1 MSQEG
6 KTDGPPF
13 PASGSSLPG
22 PIVLEEFQRVTLRTG
37 VITSAEDHP
46 QADRLLVLK
55 IDLGAGDTRQI
66 VAGIKGSY
74 HLAELVGKQ
83 VVVVTNLRPVILRGV
98 ESQGMILA
106 ASDETTVVL
115 VSPERPIRA
124 GSLVK

>member
-13 PASGSSLPG
+13 PASWSSLPG

>member
-1 MSQEG
+1 MTEEG
-6 KTDGPPF
+6 KTSGPPSQT
-13 PASGSSLPG
+13 SGSSLPA
-22 PIVLEEFQRVTLRTG
+22 PIALEEFQKVTLRTG
-37 VITSAEDHP
+37 FIISAEDHP

-74 HLAELVGKQ
+74 QPAELVGKQ
-83 VVVVTNLRPVILRGV
+83 VVVVTNLRPATLRGV

-106 ASDETTVVL
+106 ASDGSTVVL
-115 VSPERPIRA
+115 VSPERSIQA